1 MTPARQSFLHHQ
13 NRNRNMFDKI
23 KKLLFPLLMVSLF
36 IFWIYDKDQKKS
48 AKQENVRI
56 NKIKIENA
64 ENELIEKLASKYNA
78 QLDWDKG
85 IRDNTSVRG
94 RHYFTIDLQKAV
106 EGTDKK
112 PVALKLIVED
122 IYKEKDKVMVRFRQR
137 KERFSR
143 KPTLLYELECNEEL
157 VGEIRS
163 VADEMNRRDFL
174 RYKLFLVIASLD
186 DVNMHKLEIRSD
198 EMSGDVYASDFDL
211 PHYISGE
218 CIDLE
223 QIGQTYD
230 YTKGFSSTE

>member
-1 MTPARQSFLHHQ
+1 
-13 NRNRNMFDKI
+13 MFDKI